1 MLKTH
6 LLAAAWAVALPAAAF
21 AQSMIEVHDA
31 YARASGP
38 SAISGAAFM
47 TLHNH
52 GDVDDRL
59 IGASSAVADRVE
71 LHTHIADDQG
81 VMRMVEVEEGFPLP
95 ADGEHVLAR
104 GGDHVM
110 FLGITT
116 PFEDGTMVPLTLT
129 FEQAGDVTIEV
140 PVDLQ
145 RMPESHGGH
154 GEHGGHGTPT
164 GN

>member
-1 MLKTH
+1 MLKTTF
-6 LLAAAWAVALPAAAF
+6 LAAALAVAIPAAVC
-21 AQSMIEVHDA
+21 AQSVIEVQDA
-31 YARASGP
+31 YARSSGP
-38 SAISGAAFM
+38 SAVSGAAFM
-47 TLHNH
+47 VLHNR
-52 GDVDDRL
+52 GDMDDRL
-59 IGASSAVADRVE
+59 LTARSPVAERVE

-81 VMRMVEVEEGFPLP
+81 VMRMVEVEEGFALP

-145 RMPESHGGH
+145 RMPESHGGN
-154 GEHGGHGTPT
+154 GGHAGHGMKM